1 MDPTS
6 QLVIATAMFLA
17 THFVPSTPLRA
28 ALVKSFGERAYLGLY
43 SLVAFATLGWM
54 VYAYVRAPLEALW
67 PGLRLV
73 PAVIMPF
80 AFILLICGVL
90 SKNPTAVGQGKLLA
104 LDDPAQGILRVTRH
118 PVMWGLLLWA
128 GAHVLARGDF
138 KSLVF
143 FGSFLVLAALG
154 TRLIETRKA
163 RERSEDWKRFSAL
176 TSNIPF
182 VAIAQ
187 GRNTFHATEIGLAKI
202 VFGLILYGGMMLAH
216 PWLFGARPW

>member
-6 QLVIATAMFLA
+6 QLVIATAVFLA

-28 ALVKSFGERAYLGLY
+28 ALVKSVGERAYLGLY
-43 SLVAFATLGWM
+43 TLVAFATLGWM
-54 VYAYVRAPLEALW
+54 IYAYSKAPVEPLW
-67 PGLRLV
+67 QGLRML
-73 PAVIMPF
+73 PAFLMPF
-80 AFILLICGVL
+80 AFILIVGGVL

-104 LDDPAQGILRVTRH
+104 LDDPARGILRVTRH

-143 FGSFLVLAALG
+143 FGGFLVLAALG
-154 TRLIETRKA
+154 TRFIDARKA
-163 RERSEDWKRFSAL
+163 RDRGDDWKRFIAL

-187 GRNTFHATEIGLAKI
+187 GRNTYRAAEIGLAKI
-202 VFGLILYGGMMLAH
+202 VFGLILYGGMLLAH
-216 PWLFGARPW
+216 AWMFGARPW